1 MSKKTEAALNL
12 VRLIAAQIVIEHLKT
27 VAPVNDPDNNG
38 RKLNNPGT
46 DDKKAA

>member
-1 MSKKTEAALNL
+1 MRAKTEAALNL

-38 RKLNNPGT
+38 RKPNNNGT